1 MGSDLSDLQ
10 FTATH
15 EWVRVSGDTAT
26 VGITDHAQSQLGDVI
41 FVDLPKAGRVVA
53 AGERIGTIES
63 VKAASDLY
71 APVSGTVLET
81 NGALTDAPELIN
93 AQPYDDGWLLRVQP
107 FSLPDTPLL
116 THDEY
121 EERAQGK

>member
-1 MGSDLSDLQ
+1 MGSDLSNLR
-10 FTATH
+10 FTETH
-15 EWVRVSGDTAT
+15 EWVDVQGETAT

-41 FVDLPKAGRVVA
+41 FVDLPKAGRVVS

-71 APVSGTVLET
+71 APVSGTILET
-81 NGALTDAPELIN
+81 NTALTDAPELIN
-93 AQPYDDGWLLRVQP
+93 AHPYDDGWLLRVQP

-116 THDEY
+116 THEEY
-121 EERAQGK
+121 ETRAQGQ

>member
-1 MGSDLSDLQ
+1 MGSDLSDLR

-15 EWVRVSGDTAT
+15 EWVRVDNDTAT

-41 FVDLPKAGRVVA
+41 FVDLPKVGSVIT

-71 APVSGTVLET
+71 APVSGTILES
-81 NGALTDAPELIN
+81 NSALTDAPELIN
-93 AQPYDDGWLLRVQP
+93 AHPYDDGWLIRIQP

-116 THDEY
+116 THEEY
-121 EERAQGK
+121 EARANG

>member
-1 MGSDLSDLQ
+1 MGSDLSDLR
-10 FTATH
+10 FTSTH
-15 EWVRVSGDTAT
+15 EWVRVDNDTAT

-41 FVDLPKAGRVVA
+41 FVDLPKVGSVIS

-71 APVSGTVLET
+71 APVSGTILES
-81 NGALTDAPELIN
+81 NSALTDAPELIN
-93 AQPYDDGWLLRVQP
+93 AHPYDDGWLIRIQP

-116 THDEY
+116 THEEY
-121 EERAQGK
+121 EARANG